1 MLSKKI
7 KFLKY
12 KNRNFS
18 INSKEVKKNDIFFA
32 IEGSKQSGV
41 LYSSEAL
48 SKGAFKVVTSK
59 NIKNKNYLVVK
70 NVRKFLAEACS
81 VKYKEKPN
89 NIIAVTGTNG
99 KSSVANFYFQILKNL
114 KKNSA
119 AIGTLGIF
127 YKNKFKRTSLT
138 TPDTITIHKELNF
151 LKRNKINYVCLE
163 ASSHGLHQNRLDSIN
178 FKAGI
183 FTNFTQDH
191 LDYHKNLKNYLK
203 AKLYLF
209 SSLLKKN
216 SFAIIDTDIPEYSI
230 LNKICKRRKINILS
244 FGSKGN
250 TIKLIS
256 HNYLGK
262 QQIIKINFLNKIY
275 NIRINLIGDFQ
286 IKNLFAAILAA
297 YLSSENPNKIINT
310 LSKIKSTKG
319 RMQYVGSKKKHS
331 AVVVDYAH
339 TPDALKKSLQT
350 LAKQFNK
357 KIDLVFGCGGD
368 RDQGKRYKMGRI
380 ANQFASKIYL
390 TNDNPRSENPNFI
403 ISQIKKG
410 CPKSKIILDR
420 KIAIRSAIKNLNTDS
435 ILLIAGKGH
444 ENYQII
450 NNKKKYFSDQKV
462 SKKFLK

>member
-18 INSKEVKKNDIFFA
+18 INSKKVKKNDIFFA
-32 IEGSKQSGV
+32 MEGSKQSGN

-48 SKGAFKVVTSK
+48 SKGAYKVVTSK
-59 NIKNKNYLVVK
+59 NIKNKNYLIVK
-70 NVRKFLAEACS
+70 NVNKFLAEACS
-81 VKYKEKPN
+81 AKYKEKPK

-114 KKNSA
+114 KINSA

-127 YKNKFKRTSLT
+127 YKNKVKRTNLT
-138 TPDTITIHKELNF
+138 TPDIITIHKELNF
-151 LKRNKINYVCLE
+151 LKKNKIDNVCLE
-163 ASSHGLHQNRLDSIN
+163 ASSHGLHQNRLDGIN
-178 FKAGI
+178 FTAGI

-191 LDYHKNLKNYLK
+191 LDYHKNLKKYLQ
-203 AKLYLF
+203 AKLSLF

-216 SFAIIDTDIPEYSI
+216 SFAVLDTDIPEFSI
-230 LNKICKRRKINILS
+230 INKICKKRKIKILS
-244 FGSKGN
+244 FGSRGN

-256 HNYLGK
+256 HYYFGK
-262 QQIIKINFLNKIY
+262 KQIIKINFLNKIY
-275 NIRINLIGDFQ
+275 NIKLDLIGDFQ
-286 IKNLFAAILAA
+286 IKNLLAAILAS
-297 YLSSENPNKIINT
+297 YLSVKNPDQIINT
-310 LSKIKSTKG
+310 LSKIKSATG
-319 RMQYVGSKKKHS
+319 RMQYVGNKKKS

-357 KIDLVFGCGGD
+357 KVDVVFGCGGD
-368 RDQGKRYKMGRI
+368 RDKGKRYKMGDI
-380 ANQFASKIYL
+380 ADQFASKIYL
-390 TNDNPRSENPNFI
+390 TNDNPRSENPISI
-403 ISQIKKG
+403 IKQIKKG
-410 CPKSKIILDR
+410 CSRSKIILDR
-420 KIAIRSAIKNLNTDS
+420 KMAIKSAINNLNTDS

-450 NNKKKYFSDQKV
+450 NNQKKYFSDQKV
-462 SKKFLK
+462 SKFFLK

>member
-18 INSKEVKKNDIFFA
+18 INSKKVKKNDIFFA
-32 IEGSKQSGV
+32 MEGSKQSGN

-48 SKGAFKVVTSK
+48 SKGAYKVVTSK
-59 NIKNKNYLVVK
+59 NIRNKNYLIVK
-70 NVRKFLAEACS
+70 NVNKFLAEACS
-81 VKYKEKPN
+81 AKYKEKPK

-114 KKNSA
+114 KINSA

-127 YKNKFKRTSLT
+127 YKNKVKRTNLT
-138 TPDTITIHKELNF
+138 TPDIITIHKELNF
-151 LKRNKINYVCLE
+151 LKKNKIDNVCLE
-163 ASSHGLHQNRLDSIN
+163 ASSHGLHQNRLDGIN
-178 FKAGI
+178 FTAGI

-191 LDYHKNLKNYLK
+191 LDYHKNLKNYLQ
-203 AKLYLF
+203 AKLSLF

-216 SFAIIDTDIPEYSI
+216 SFAVLDTDIPEFSI
-230 LNKICKRRKINILS
+230 INKICKKRKIKILS
-244 FGSKGN
+244 FGSRGN

-256 HNYLGK
+256 HYYFGK
-262 QQIIKINFLNKIY
+262 KQIIKINFLNKIY
-275 NIRINLIGDFQ
+275 NIKLDLIGDFQ
-286 IKNLFAAILAA
+286 IKNLFAAILAS
-297 YLSSENPNKIINT
+297 YLSVKNPDQIINT
-310 LSKIKSTKG
+310 LSKIKSATG
-319 RMQYVGSKKKHS
+319 RMQYVGNKKKS

-357 KIDLVFGCGGD
+357 KVDVVFGCGGD
-368 RDQGKRYKMGRI
+368 RDKGKRYKMGEI
-380 ANQFASKIYL
+380 ADQFASKIYL
-390 TNDNPRSENPNFI
+390 TNDNPRSENPTSI
-403 ISQIKKG
+403 IKQIKKG
-410 CPKSKIILDR
+410 CSRSKIILDR
-420 KIAIRSAIKNLNTDS
+420 KMAIKSAINNLNTDS

-450 NNKKKYFSDQKV
+450 NNQKKYFSDQKV
-462 SKKFLK
+462 SKFFLK

>member
-297 YLSSENPNKIINT
+297 YLSSKNPNKIINT

-357 KIDLVFGCGGD
+357 KVDLVFGCGGD

>member
-12 KNRNFS
+12 QNRNFS
-18 INSKEVKKNDIFFA
+18 INSKKVNKNDIFFA
-32 IEGSKQSGV
+32 IEGSKQSGS

-48 SKGAFKVVTSK
+48 SKGAYKVVTSK
-59 NIKNKNYLVVK
+59 KIRNKNYLIVK
-70 NVRKFLAEACS
+70 NVKKFLAEACS
-81 VKYKEKPN
+81 VKYKEKPK

-114 KKNSA
+114 KINSA

-127 YKNKFKRTSLT
+127 YKNKVKRINLT
-138 TPDTITIHKELNF
+138 TPDIITIHKELNF
-151 LKRNKINYVCLE
+151 LKKKKIDNVCLE
-163 ASSHGLHQNRLDSIN
+163 ASSHGLHQNRLDGIN
-178 FKAGI
+178 FTAGI

-191 LDYHKNLKNYLK
+191 LDYHKNLKNYLQ

-216 SFAIIDTDIPEYSI
+216 SFAILDTDIPEFPI
-230 LNKICKRRKINILS
+230 INKICKKRKIKILS
-244 FGSKGN
+244 FGSRGN
-250 TIKLIS
+250 AIKLIS
-256 HNYLGK
+256 HYYFGK
-262 QQIIKINFLNKIY
+262 KQIIKINFLNKIY
-275 NIRINLIGDFQ
+275 NIIVDLIGDFQ
-286 IKNLFAAILAA
+286 IKNLFASMLAS
-297 YLSSENPNKIINT
+297 YLSVKNSDKIVKT
-310 LSKIKSTKG
+310 LSKIKSADG
-319 RMQYVGSKKKHS
+319 RMQSVGTKGKS

-357 KIDLVFGCGGD
+357 KVDVVFGCGGD
-368 RDQGKRYKMGRI
+368 RDRGKRYKMGKI

-390 TNDNPRSENPNFI
+390 TNDNPRSENPNSI
-403 ISQIKKG
+403 IKQIKKG
-410 CPKSKIILDR
+410 CSRSKIILDR
-420 KIAIRSAIKNLNTDS
+420 KIAIKTAINNLNNDS

-450 NNKKKYFSDQKV
+450 NNQKKYFSDQKV
-462 SKKFLK
+462 SKFFLK

>member
-18 INSKEVKKNDIFFA
+18 INSKKVKKNDIFFA
-32 IEGSKQSGV
+32 MEGSKQSGN

-48 SKGAFKVVTSK
+48 SKGAYKVVTSK
-59 NIKNKNYLVVK
+59 NTKNKNYLIVK
-70 NVRKFLAEACS
+70 NVNKFLAEACS
-81 VKYKEKPN
+81 AKYKEKPK

-114 KKNSA
+114 KINSA

-127 YKNKFKRTSLT
+127 YKNKVKRTNLT
-138 TPDTITIHKELNF
+138 TPDIITIHKELNF
-151 LKRNKINYVCLE
+151 LKKNKIDNVCLE
-163 ASSHGLHQNRLDSIN
+163 ASSHGLHQNRLDGIN
-178 FKAGI
+178 FTAGI

-191 LDYHKNLKNYLK
+191 LDYHKNLKNYLQ
-203 AKLYLF
+203 AKLSLF

-216 SFAIIDTDIPEYSI
+216 SFAVLDTDIPEFSI
-230 LNKICKRRKINILS
+230 INKICKKRKIKILS
-244 FGSKGN
+244 FGSRGN

-256 HNYLGK
+256 HYYFGNK
-262 QQIIKINFLNKIY
+262 QIIKINFLNKIY
-275 NIRINLIGDFQ
+275 NIKLDLIGDFQ
-286 IKNLFAAILAA
+286 IKNLFAAILAS
-297 YLSSENPNKIINT
+297 YLSVKNPDQIINT
-310 LSKIKSTKG
+310 LSKIKSATG
-319 RMQYVGSKKKHS
+319 RMQYVGNKKKS

-357 KIDLVFGCGGD
+357 KVDVVFGCGGD
-368 RDQGKRYKMGRI
+368 RDKGKRYKMGEI
-380 ANQFASKIYL
+380 ADQFASKIYL
-390 TNDNPRSENPNFI
+390 TNDNPRSENPTSI
-403 ISQIKKG
+403 IKQIKKG
-410 CPKSKIILDR
+410 CSRSKIILDR
-420 KIAIRSAIKNLNTDS
+420 KMAIKSAINNLNTDS

-450 NNKKKYFSDQKV
+450 NNQKKYFSDQKV
-462 SKKFLK
+462 SKFFLK

>member
-12 KNRNFS
+12 QNRNFS
-18 INSKEVKKNDIFFA
+18 INSKKVNKNDIFFA
-32 IEGSKQSGV
+32 IEGSKQSGS

-48 SKGAFKVVTSK
+48 SKGAYKVVTSK
-59 NIKNKNYLVVK
+59 NIRNKNYLIVK
-70 NVRKFLAEACS
+70 NVNKFLAEACS
-81 VKYKEKPN
+81 AKYKEKPK

-114 KKNSA
+114 KINSA

-127 YKNKFKRTSLT
+127 YKNKVKRTNLT
-138 TPDTITIHKELNF
+138 TPDIITIHKELNF
-151 LKRNKINYVCLE
+151 LKKKKIDNVCLE
-163 ASSHGLHQNRLDSIN
+163 ASSHGLHQNRLDGIN
-178 FKAGI
+178 FTAGI

-191 LDYHKNLKNYLK
+191 LDYHKNLKNYLQ

-216 SFAIIDTDIPEYSI
+216 SFAILDTDIPEFSI
-230 LNKICKRRKINILS
+230 ISKICKKRKIKILS

-250 TIKLIS
+250 AIKLIS
-256 HNYLGK
+256 HYYFGK
-262 QQIIKINFLNKIY
+262 KQIIKINFLNKIY
-275 NIRINLIGDFQ
+275 NIKLDLIGDFQ
-286 IKNLFAAILAA
+286 IKNLFAAILAS
-297 YLSSENPNKIINT
+297 YLSVKNPDQIINV
-310 LSKIKSTKG
+310 LSKIRSATG
-319 RMQYVGSKKKHS
+319 RMQYVGNKKKS

-357 KIDLVFGCGGD
+357 KVDVVFGCGGD
-368 RDQGKRYKMGRI
+368 RDKGKRYKMGKI

-390 TNDNPRSENPNFI
+390 TNDNPRSENPASI
-403 ISQIKKG
+403 AKQIKKG
-410 CPKSKIILDR
+410 CSRSKIILDR
-420 KIAIRSAIKNLNTDS
+420 KIAIKTAINNLNTES
-435 ILLIAGKGH
+435 NLLIAGKGH

-450 NNKKKYFSDQKV
+450 NNQKKYFSDQKV
-462 SKKFLK
+462 SKLFLK

>member
-12 KNRNFS
+12 QNRNFS
-18 INSKEVKKNDIFFA
+18 INSKKVNKNDIFFA
-32 IEGSKQSGV
+32 IEGSKQSGS

-48 SKGAFKVVTSK
+48 SKGAYKVVTSK
-59 NIKNKNYLVVK
+59 KIRNKNYLIVK
-70 NVRKFLAEACS
+70 NVKKFLAEACS
-81 VKYKEKPN
+81 VKYKEKPK

-114 KKNSA
+114 KINSA

-127 YKNKFKRTSLT
+127 YKNKVKRINLT
-138 TPDTITIHKELNF
+138 TPDIITIHKELNF
-151 LKRNKINYVCLE
+151 LKKKKIDNVCLE
-163 ASSHGLHQNRLDSIN
+163 ASSHGLHQNRLDGIN
-178 FKAGI
+178 FTAGI

-191 LDYHKNLKNYLK
+191 LDYHKNLKNYLQ

-216 SFAIIDTDIPEYSI
+216 SFAILDADIPEFSI
-230 LNKICKRRKINILS
+230 ISKICKKRKIKILS

-250 TIKLIS
+250 AIKLIS
-256 HNYLGK
+256 HYYFGK
-262 QQIIKINFLNKIY
+262 KQIIKINFLNKIY
-275 NIRINLIGDFQ
+275 NIKLDLIGDFQ
-286 IKNLFAAILAA
+286 IKNLFAAILAS
-297 YLSSENPNKIINT
+297 YLSVKNPDQIINV
-310 LSKIKSTKG
+310 LSKIRSATG
-319 RMQYVGSKKKHS
+319 RMQYVGNKKKS

-357 KIDLVFGCGGD
+357 KVDVVFGCGGD
-368 RDQGKRYKMGRI
+368 RDKGKRYKMGKI

-390 TNDNPRSENPNFI
+390 TNDNPRSENPTSI
-403 ISQIKKG
+403 AKQIKTG
-410 CPKSKIILDR
+410 CLRGKIILDR
-420 KIAIRSAIKNLNTDS
+420 KIAIKTAINNLNTES
-435 ILLIAGKGH
+435 NLLIAGKGH

-450 NNKKKYFSDQKV
+450 NNQKKYFSDQKV
-462 SKKFLK
+462 SKLFLK

>member
-12 KNRNFS
+12 QNRNFS
-18 INSKEVKKNDIFFA
+18 INSKKVNKNDIFFA
-32 IEGSKQSGV
+32 IEGSKQSGS

-48 SKGAFKVVTSK
+48 SKGAYKIVTSK
-59 NIKNKNYLVVK
+59 NIRNKNYLIVK
-70 NVRKFLAEACS
+70 NVKKFLVEACS
-81 VKYKEKPN
+81 VKYKEKPK

-114 KKNSA
+114 KINSA

-127 YKNKFKRTSLT
+127 YKNKVKRINLT
-138 TPDTITIHKELNF
+138 TPDIITIHKELNF
-151 LKRNKINYVCLE
+151 LKKKKIDNVCLE
-163 ASSHGLHQNRLDSIN
+163 ASSHGLHQNRLDGIN
-178 FKAGI
+178 FTAGI

-191 LDYHKNLKNYLK
+191 LDYHKNLKNYLQ

-216 SFAIIDTDIPEYSI
+216 SFAILDTDIPEFSI
-230 LNKICKRRKINILS
+230 ISKICKKRKIKILS

-250 TIKLIS
+250 AIKLIS
-256 HNYLGK
+256 HYYFGK
-262 QQIIKINFLNKIY
+262 KQIIKINFLNKIY
-275 NIRINLIGDFQ
+275 NIKLDLIGDFQ
-286 IKNLFAAILAA
+286 IKNLFAAILAS
-297 YLSSENPNKIINT
+297 YLSVKNPDQIINV
-310 LSKIKSTKG
+310 LSKIRSATG
-319 RMQYVGSKKKHS
+319 RMQYVGNKKKS

-357 KIDLVFGCGGD
+357 KVDVVFGCGGD
-368 RDQGKRYKMGRI
+368 RDKGKRYKMGKI

-390 TNDNPRSENPNFI
+390 TNDNPRSENPTSI
-403 ISQIKKG
+403 AKQIKTG
-410 CPKSKIILDR
+410 CLRGKIILDR
-420 KIAIRSAIKNLNTDS
+420 KIAIKTAINNLNTES
-435 ILLIAGKGH
+435 NLLIAGKGH

-450 NNKKKYFSDQKV
+450 NNQKKYFSDQKV
-462 SKKFLK
+462 SKLFLK

>member
-18 INSKEVKKNDIFFA
+18 INSKKVKKNDIFFA
-32 IEGSKQSGV
+32 MEGSKQSGN

-48 SKGAFKVVTSK
+48 SKGAYKVVTSK
-59 NIKNKNYLVVK
+59 NTKNKNYLIVK
-70 NVRKFLAEACS
+70 NVNKFLAEACS
-81 VKYKEKPN
+81 AKYKEKPK

-114 KKNSA
+114 KINSA

-127 YKNKFKRTSLT
+127 YKNKVKRTNLT
-138 TPDTITIHKELNF
+138 TPDIITIHKELNF
-151 LKRNKINYVCLE
+151 LKKNKIDNVCLE
-163 ASSHGLHQNRLDSIN
+163 ASSHGLHQNRLDGIN
-178 FKAGI
+178 FTAGI

-191 LDYHKNLKNYLK
+191 LDYHKNLKNYLQ
-203 AKLYLF
+203 AKLSLF

-216 SFAIIDTDIPEYSI
+216 SFAVLDTDIPEFSI
-230 LNKICKRRKINILS
+230 INKICKKRKIKILS
-244 FGSKGN
+244 FGSRGN

-256 HNYLGK
+256 HYYFGK
-262 QQIIKINFLNKIY
+262 KQIIKINFLNKIY
-275 NIRINLIGDFQ
+275 NIKLDLIGDFQ
-286 IKNLFAAILAA
+286 IKNLFAAILAS
-297 YLSSENPNKIINT
+297 YLSVKNPDQIINT
-310 LSKIKSTKG
+310 LSKIKSATG
-319 RMQYVGSKKKHS
+319 RMQYVGNKKKS

-357 KIDLVFGCGGD
+357 KVDVVFGCGGD
-368 RDQGKRYKMGRI
+368 RDKGKRYKMGEI
-380 ANQFASKIYL
+380 ADQFASKIYL
-390 TNDNPRSENPNFI
+390 TNDNPRSENPISI
-403 ISQIKKG
+403 IKQIKKG
-410 CPKSKIILDR
+410 CSRSKIILDR
-420 KIAIRSAIKNLNTDS
+420 KMAIKSAINNLNTDS

-450 NNKKKYFSDQKV
+450 NNQKKYFSDQKV
-462 SKKFLK
+462 SKFFLK

>member
-12 KNRNFS
+12 QNRNFS
-18 INSKEVKKNDIFFA
+18 INSKKVNKNNIFFA
-32 IEGSKQSGV
+32 IEGSKQSGS

-48 SKGAFKVVTSK
+48 SKGAYKVVTSK
-59 NIKNKNYLVVK
+59 KIRNKNYLIVK
-70 NVRKFLAEACS
+70 NVKKFLAEACS
-81 VKYKEKPN
+81 VKYKEKPK

-114 KKNSA
+114 KINSA

-127 YKNKFKRTSLT
+127 YKNKVKRINLT
-138 TPDTITIHKELNF
+138 TPDIITIHKELNF
-151 LKRNKINYVCLE
+151 LKKKKIDNVCLE
-163 ASSHGLHQNRLDSIN
+163 ASSHGLHQNRLDGIN
-178 FKAGI
+178 FTAGI

-191 LDYHKNLKNYLK
+191 LDYHKNLKNYLQ

-216 SFAIIDTDIPEYSI
+216 SFAILDTDIPEFSI
-230 LNKICKRRKINILS
+230 ISKICKKRKIKILS

-250 TIKLIS
+250 AIKLIS
-256 HNYLGK
+256 HYYFGK
-262 QQIIKINFLNKIY
+262 KQIIKINFLNKIY
-275 NIRINLIGDFQ
+275 NIKLDLIGDFQ
-286 IKNLFAAILAA
+286 IKNLFAAILAS
-297 YLSSENPNKIINT
+297 YLSVKNPDQIINV
-310 LSKIKSTKG
+310 LSKIRSATG
-319 RMQYVGSKKKHS
+319 RMQYVGNKKKS

-357 KIDLVFGCGGD
+357 KVDVVFGCGGD
-368 RDQGKRYKMGRI
+368 RDKGKRYKMGKI

-390 TNDNPRSENPNFI
+390 TNDNPRSENPTSI
-403 ISQIKKG
+403 INQIKTG
-410 CPKSKIILDR
+410 CLRGKIILDR
-420 KIAIRSAIKNLNTDS
+420 KIAIKTAINNLNTES
-435 ILLIAGKGH
+435 NLLIAGKGH

-450 NNKKKYFSDQKV
+450 NNQKKYFSDQKV
-462 SKKFLK
+462 SKLFLK

>member
-12 KNRNFS
+12 QNRNFS
-18 INSKEVKKNDIFFA
+18 INSKKVNKNDIFFA
-32 IEGSKQSGV
+32 IEGSKQSGS

-48 SKGAFKVVTSK
+48 SKGAYKVVTSK
-59 NIKNKNYLVVK
+59 KIRNKNYLIVK
-70 NVRKFLAEACS
+70 NVKKFLAEACS
-81 VKYKEKPN
+81 VKYKEKPK

-114 KKNSA
+114 KINSA

-127 YKNKFKRTSLT
+127 YKNKVKRINLT
-138 TPDTITIHKELNF
+138 TPDIITIHKELNF
-151 LKRNKINYVCLE
+151 LKKKKIDNVCLE
-163 ASSHGLHQNRLDSIN
+163 ASSHGLHQNRLDGIN
-178 FKAGI
+178 FTAGI

-191 LDYHKNLKNYLK
+191 LDYHKNLKNYLQ

-216 SFAIIDTDIPEYSI
+216 SFAILDTDIPEFSI
-230 LNKICKRRKINILS
+230 ISKICKKRKIKILS

-250 TIKLIS
+250 AIKLIS
-256 HNYLGK
+256 HYYFGK
-262 QQIIKINFLNKIY
+262 KQIIKINFLNKIY
-275 NIRINLIGDFQ
+275 NIKLDLIGDFQ
-286 IKNLFAAILAA
+286 IKNLFAAILAS
-297 YLSSENPNKIINT
+297 YLSVKNPDQIINV
-310 LSKIKSTKG
+310 LSKIRSATG
-319 RMQYVGSKKKHS
+319 RMQYVGNKKKS

-357 KIDLVFGCGGD
+357 KVDVVFGCGGD
-368 RDQGKRYKMGRI
+368 RDKGKRYKMGKI

-390 TNDNPRSENPNFI
+390 TNDNPRSENPTSI
-403 ISQIKKG
+403 IDQIKTG
-410 CPKSKIILDR
+410 CLRGKIILDR
-420 KIAIRSAIKNLNTDS
+420 KIAIKTAINNLNTES
-435 ILLIAGKGH
+435 NLLIAGKGH

-450 NNKKKYFSDQKV
+450 NNQKKYFSDQKV
-462 SKKFLK
+462 SKLFLK

>member
-12 KNRNFS
+12 QNRNFS
-18 INSKEVKKNDIFFA
+18 INSKKVNKNDIFFA
-32 IEGSKQSGV
+32 IEGSKQSGS

-48 SKGAFKVVTSK
+48 SKGAYKVVTSK
-59 NIKNKNYLVVK
+59 KIRNKNYLIVK
-70 NVRKFLAEACS
+70 NVKKFLVEACS
-81 VKYKEKPN
+81 VKYKEKPK

-114 KKNSA
+114 KINSA

-127 YKNKFKRTSLT
+127 YKNKVKRTNLT
-138 TPDTITIHKELNF
+138 TPDIITIHKELNF
-151 LKRNKINYVCLE
+151 LKKKKIDNVCLE
-163 ASSHGLHQNRLDSIN
+163 ASSHGLHQNRLDGIN
-178 FKAGI
+178 FTAGI

-191 LDYHKNLKNYLK
+191 LDYHKNLKNYLQ

-216 SFAIIDTDIPEYSI
+216 SFAILDTDIPEFSI
-230 LNKICKRRKINILS
+230 ISKICKKRKIKILS

-250 TIKLIS
+250 AIKLIS
-256 HNYLGK
+256 HYYFGK
-262 QQIIKINFLNKIY
+262 KQIIKINFLNKIY
-275 NIRINLIGDFQ
+275 NIKLDLIGDFQ
-286 IKNLFAAILAA
+286 IKNLFAAILAS
-297 YLSSENPNKIINT
+297 YLSVKNPDQIINV
-310 LSKIKSTKG
+310 LSKIRSATG
-319 RMQYVGSKKKHS
+319 RMQYVGNKKKS

-357 KIDLVFGCGGD
+357 KVDVVFGCGGD
-368 RDQGKRYKMGRI
+368 RDKGKRYKMGKI

-390 TNDNPRSENPNFI
+390 TNDNPRSENPTSI
-403 ISQIKKG
+403 INQIKTG
-410 CPKSKIILDR
+410 CLRGKIILDR
-420 KIAIRSAIKNLNTDS
+420 KIAIKTAINNLNTES
-435 ILLIAGKGH
+435 NLLIAGKGH

-450 NNKKKYFSDQKV
+450 NNQKKYFSDQKV
-462 SKKFLK
+462 SKLFLK

>member
-12 KNRNFS
+12 QNRNFS
-18 INSKEVKKNDIFFA
+18 INSRKVNKNDIFFA
-32 IEGSKQSGV
+32 IEGSKQSGS

-48 SKGAFKVVTSK
+48 SKGAYKVVTSK
-59 NIKNKNYLVVK
+59 KIRNKNYLIVK
-70 NVRKFLAEACS
+70 NVKKFLAEACS
-81 VKYKEKPN
+81 VKYKEKPK

-114 KKNSA
+114 KINSA

-127 YKNKFKRTSLT
+127 YKNKVKRINLT
-138 TPDTITIHKELNF
+138 TPDIITIHKELNF
-151 LKRNKINYVCLE
+151 LKKKKIDNVCLE
-163 ASSHGLHQNRLDSIN
+163 ASSHGLHQNRLDGIN
-178 FKAGI
+178 FTAGI

-191 LDYHKNLKNYLK
+191 LDYHKNLKNYLQ

-216 SFAIIDTDIPEYSI
+216 SFAILDTDIPEFSI
-230 LNKICKRRKINILS
+230 ISKICKKRKIKILS

-250 TIKLIS
+250 AIKLIS
-256 HNYLGK
+256 HYYFGK
-262 QQIIKINFLNKIY
+262 KQIMKINFFNKIY
-275 NIRINLIGDFQ
+275 NIKLDLIGDFQ
-286 IKNLFAAILAA
+286 IKNLFAAILAS
-297 YLSSENPNKIINT
+297 YLSVKNQDQIINV
-310 LSKIKSTKG
+310 LSKIRSATG
-319 RMQYVGSKKKHS
+319 RMQYVGNKKKS

-357 KIDLVFGCGGD
+357 KVDVVFGCGGD
-368 RDQGKRYKMGRI
+368 RDKGKRYKMGKI

-390 TNDNPRSENPNFI
+390 TNDNPRSENPTSI
-403 ISQIKKG
+403 INQIKTG
-410 CPKSKIILDR
+410 CLRGKIILDR
-420 KIAIRSAIKNLNTDS
+420 KIAIKTAINNLNTES
-435 ILLIAGKGH
+435 NLLIAGKGH

-450 NNKKKYFSDQKV
+450 NNQKKYFSDQKV
-462 SKKFLK
+462 SKLFLK

>member
-18 INSKEVKKNDIFFA
+18 INSKKVKKNDIFFA
-32 IEGSKQSGV
+32 MEGSKQSGN

-48 SKGAFKVVTSK
+48 SKGAYKVVTSK
-59 NIKNKNYLVVK
+59 NIRNKNYLIVK
-70 NVRKFLAEACS
+70 NVNKFLAEACS
-81 VKYKEKPN
+81 AKYKEKPK

-114 KKNSA
+114 KINSA

-127 YKNKFKRTSLT
+127 YKNKVKRTNLT
-138 TPDTITIHKELNF
+138 TPDIITIHKELNF
-151 LKRNKINYVCLE
+151 LKKNKIDNVCLE
-163 ASSHGLHQNRLDSIN
+163 ASSHGLHQNRLDGIN
-178 FKAGI
+178 FTAGI

-191 LDYHKNLKNYLK
+191 LDYHKNLKKYLQ
-203 AKLYLF
+203 AKLSLF

-216 SFAIIDTDIPEYSI
+216 SFAVLDTDIPEFSI
-230 LNKICKRRKINILS
+230 INKICKKRKIKILS
-244 FGSKGN
+244 FGSRGN

-256 HNYLGK
+256 HYYFGK
-262 QQIIKINFLNKIY
+262 KQIIKINFLNKIY
-275 NIRINLIGDFQ
+275 NIKLDLIGDFQ
-286 IKNLFAAILAA
+286 IKNLLAAILAS
-297 YLSSENPNKIINT
+297 YLSVKNSDQIINT
-310 LSKIKSTKG
+310 LSKIKSATG
-319 RMQYVGSKKKHS
+319 RMQYVGNKKKS

-357 KIDLVFGCGGD
+357 KVDVVFGCGGD
-368 RDQGKRYKMGRI
+368 RDKGKRYKMGDI
-380 ANQFASKIYL
+380 ADQFASKIYL
-390 TNDNPRSENPNFI
+390 TNDNPRSENPISI
-403 ISQIKKG
+403 IKQIKKG
-410 CPKSKIILDR
+410 CSRSKIILDR
-420 KIAIRSAIKNLNTDS
+420 KMAIKSAINNLNTDS

-450 NNKKKYFSDQKV
+450 NNQKKYFSDQKV
-462 SKKFLK
+462 SKFFLK

>member
-12 KNRNFS
+12 QNRNFS
-18 INSKEVKKNDIFFA
+18 INSKKVNKNDIFFA
-32 IEGSKQSGV
+32 IEGSKQSGS

-48 SKGAFKVVTSK
+48 SKGAYKVVTSK
-59 NIKNKNYLVVK
+59 KIRNKNYLIVK
-70 NVRKFLAEACS
+70 NVKKFLAEACS
-81 VKYKEKPN
+81 VKYKEKPK

-114 KKNSA
+114 KINSA

-127 YKNKFKRTSLT
+127 YKNKVKRINLT
-138 TPDTITIHKELNF
+138 TPDIITIHKELNF
-151 LKRNKINYVCLE
+151 LKKKKIDNVCLE
-163 ASSHGLHQNRLDSIN
+163 ASSHGLHQNRLDGIN
-178 FKAGI
+178 FTAGI

-191 LDYHKNLKNYLK
+191 LDYHKNLKNYLQ

-216 SFAIIDTDIPEYSI
+216 SFAILDTDIPEFSI
-230 LNKICKRRKINILS
+230 ISKICKKRKIKILS

-250 TIKLIS
+250 AIKLIS
-256 HNYLGK
+256 HYYFGK
-262 QQIIKINFLNKIY
+262 KQIIKINFLNKIY
-275 NIRINLIGDFQ
+275 NIKLDLMGDFQ
-286 IKNLFAAILAA
+286 IKNLFAAILAS
-297 YLSSENPNKIINT
+297 YLSVKNPDQIINV
-310 LSKIKSTKG
+310 LSKIRSATG
-319 RMQYVGSKKKHS
+319 RMQYVGNKKKS

-357 KIDLVFGCGGD
+357 KVDVVFGCGGD
-368 RDQGKRYKMGRI
+368 RDKGKRYKMGKI

-390 TNDNPRSENPNFI
+390 TNDNPRSENPASI
-403 ISQIKKG
+403 IKQIKTG
-410 CPKSKIILDR
+410 CSRAKIILDR
-420 KIAIRSAIKNLNTDS
+420 KIAIKTAINNLNTES
-435 ILLIAGKGH
+435 NLLIAGKGH

-450 NNKKKYFSDQKV
+450 NNQKKYFSDQKV
-462 SKKFLK
+462 SKLFLK

>member
-12 KNRNFS
+12 QNRNFS
-18 INSKEVKKNDIFFA
+18 INSKKVNKNDIFFA
-32 IEGSKQSGV
+32 IEGSKQSGS

-48 SKGAFKVVTSK
+48 SKGAYKVVTSK
-59 NIKNKNYLVVK
+59 KIRNKNYLIVK
-70 NVRKFLAEACS
+70 NVKKFLAEACS
-81 VKYKEKPN
+81 VKYKEKPK

-114 KKNSA
+114 KINSA

-127 YKNKFKRTSLT
+127 YKNKVKRTNLT
-138 TPDTITIHKELNF
+138 TPDIITIHKELNF
-151 LKRNKINYVCLE
+151 LKKKKIDNVCLE
-163 ASSHGLHQNRLDSIN
+163 ASSHGLHQNRLDGIN
-178 FKAGI
+178 FTAGI

-191 LDYHKNLKNYLK
+191 LDYHKNLKNYLQ

-216 SFAIIDTDIPEYSI
+216 SFAILDTDIPEFSI
-230 LNKICKRRKINILS
+230 ISKICKKRKIKILS

-250 TIKLIS
+250 AIKLIS
-256 HNYLGK
+256 HYYFGK
-262 QQIIKINFLNKIY
+262 KQIIKINFLNKIY
-275 NIRINLIGDFQ
+275 NIKLDLIGDFQ
-286 IKNLFAAILAA
+286 IKNLFAAILAS
-297 YLSSENPNKIINT
+297 YLSVKNPDQIINV
-310 LSKIKSTKG
+310 LSKIRSATG
-319 RMQYVGSKKKHS
+319 RMQYVGNKKKS

-357 KIDLVFGCGGD
+357 KVDVVFGCGGD
-368 RDQGKRYKMGRI
+368 RDKGKRYKMGKI

-390 TNDNPRSENPNFI
+390 TNDNPRSENPTSI
-403 ISQIKKG
+403 IKQIKTG
-410 CPKSKIILDR
+410 CSRAKIILDR
-420 KIAIRSAIKNLNTDS
+420 KIAIKTAINNLNTES
-435 ILLIAGKGH
+435 NLLIAGKGH

-450 NNKKKYFSDQKV
+450 NNQKKYFSDQKV
-462 SKKFLK
+462 SKLFLK

>member
-12 KNRNFS
+12 QNRNFS
-18 INSKEVKKNDIFFA
+18 INSKKVNKNDIFFA
-32 IEGSKQSGV
+32 IEGSKQSGS

-48 SKGAFKVVTSK
+48 SKGAYKIVTSK
-59 NIKNKNYLVVK
+59 NIRNKNYLIVK
-70 NVRKFLAEACS
+70 NVKKFLVEACS
-81 VKYKEKPN
+81 VKYKEKPK

-114 KKNSA
+114 KINSA

-127 YKNKFKRTSLT
+127 YKNKVKRINLT
-138 TPDTITIHKELNF
+138 TPDIITIHKELNF
-151 LKRNKINYVCLE
+151 LKKKKIDNVCLE
-163 ASSHGLHQNRLDSIN
+163 ASSHGLHQNRLDGIN
-178 FKAGI
+178 FTAGI

-191 LDYHKNLKNYLK
+191 LDYHKNLKNYLQ

-216 SFAIIDTDIPEYSI
+216 SFAILDTDIPEFSI
-230 LNKICKRRKINILS
+230 ISKICKKRKIKILS

-250 TIKLIS
+250 AIKLIS
-256 HNYLGK
+256 HYYFGK
-262 QQIIKINFLNKIY
+262 KQIIKINFLNKIY
-275 NIRINLIGDFQ
+275 NIKLDLIGDFQ
-286 IKNLFAAILAA
+286 IKNLFAAILAS
-297 YLSSENPNKIINT
+297 YLSVKNPDQIINV
-310 LSKIKSTKG
+310 LSKIRSATG
-319 RMQYVGSKKKHS
+319 RMQYVGNKKKS

-357 KIDLVFGCGGD
+357 KVDVVFGCGGD
-368 RDQGKRYKMGRI
+368 RDKGKRYKMGKI

-390 TNDNPRSENPNFI
+390 TNDNPRSENPTSI
-403 ISQIKKG
+403 INQIKTG
-410 CPKSKIILDR
+410 CLRGKIILDR
-420 KIAIRSAIKNLNTDS
+420 KIAIKTAINNLNTES
-435 ILLIAGKGH
+435 NLLIAGKGH

-450 NNKKKYFSDQKV
+450 NNQKKYFSDQKV
-462 SKKFLK
+462 SKLFLK

>member
-18 INSKEVKKNDIFFA
+18 INSKKVKKNDIFFA
-32 IEGSKQSGV
+32 IEGSKQSGN

-48 SKGAFKVVTSK
+48 SKGAYKVVTSK
-59 NIKNKNYLVVK
+59 NTKNKNYLIVK
-70 NVRKFLAEACS
+70 NVNKFLAEACS
-81 VKYKEKPN
+81 AKYKEKPK

-114 KKNSA
+114 KINSA

-127 YKNKFKRTSLT
+127 YKNKVKRTNLT
-138 TPDTITIHKELNF
+138 TPDIITIHKELNF
-151 LKRNKINYVCLE
+151 LKKNKIDNVCLE
-163 ASSHGLHQNRLDSIN
+163 ASSHGLHQNRLDGIN
-178 FKAGI
+178 FTAGI

-191 LDYHKNLKNYLK
+191 LDYHKNLKKYLQ
-203 AKLYLF
+203 AKLSLF

-216 SFAIIDTDIPEYSI
+216 SFAVLDTDIPEFSI
-230 LNKICKRRKINILS
+230 INKICKKRKIKILS
-244 FGSKGN
+244 FGSRGN

-256 HNYLGK
+256 HYYFGK
-262 QQIIKINFLNKIY
+262 KQIIKINFLNKIY
-275 NIRINLIGDFQ
+275 NIKLDLIGDFQ
-286 IKNLFAAILAA
+286 IKNLFAAILAS
-297 YLSSENPNKIINT
+297 YLSVKNPDQIINT
-310 LSKIKSTKG
+310 LSKIKSAIG
-319 RMQYVGSKKKHS
+319 RMQYVGNKKKS

-357 KIDLVFGCGGD
+357 KVDVLFGCGGD
-368 RDQGKRYKMGRI
+368 RDKGKRYKMGEI
-380 ANQFASKIYL
+380 ADQFASKIYL
-390 TNDNPRSENPNFI
+390 TNDNPRSENPTSI
-403 ISQIKKG
+403 IKQIKKG
-410 CPKSKIILDR
+410 CSRSKIILDR
-420 KIAIRSAIKNLNTDS
+420 KMAIKSAIKNLNTDS

-450 NNKKKYFSDQKV
+450 NNQKKYFSDQKV
-462 SKKFLK
+462 SKFFLK